1 MVRAR
6 SPEARVHEGEEGWGE
21 GFVAREPHTETI
33 SRCLWTMVRPSR
45 RRAPFGL
52 QGGLIPLLVWADRR
66 VWCGARWKSSTGAK
80 AGGVLKRSL
89 RIMPLDCT
97 VGMIL
102 PDVITPRLARRA
114 ATQRRL

>member
-1 MVRAR
+1 M
-6 SPEARVHEGEEGWGE
+6 RVL
-21 GFVAREPHTETI
+21 FVAREPHTETI
-33 SRCLWTMVRPSR
+33 TLSLDYGAVALSPPGPLWSTR
-45 RRAPFGL
+45 RLDTSTSF
-52 QGGLIPLLVWADRR
+52 WADRR